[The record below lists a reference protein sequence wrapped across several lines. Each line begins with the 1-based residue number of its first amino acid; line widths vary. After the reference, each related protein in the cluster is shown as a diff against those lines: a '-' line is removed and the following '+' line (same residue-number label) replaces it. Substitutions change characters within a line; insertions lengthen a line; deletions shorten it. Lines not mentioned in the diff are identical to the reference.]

1 MRCTRSLKWL
11 YAALPT
17 VIVALLTMSPVNVAY
32 AAYGFMPYEP
42 LNTNAATDKG
52 QDFGP
57 VVAADSA
64 GTSIAVWQS
73 NGKASS
79 AIGADGDLFFAVS
92 LDHGKTWSDPETLNS
107 NATTDSLQD
116 VEPAIATD
124 GNGHWITV
132 WASQEKVDGSVDL
145 DWDLLY
151 SVFNGATWSDPA
163 TLNTNAA
170 TDSNTDQSPAIA
182 SDKHGHWVVVWGTF
196 DSLGGSI
203 GNDGDILV
211 SRSSDNGATW
221 TSPAALNT
229 NAASDSAMDSF
240 PCVVSNTMG
249 TWITAWQVSDM
260 SGTGYGSDADVLYS
274 RSADN
279 GATWSA
285 PVPLNDDASS
295 DESDEFAVK
304 LASNSSETL
313 MACWTSYV
321 YSDEWE
327 VNVAYAVS
335 SNYGVGW
342 SNPNFLTTDGVNKT
356 SNERCSLA
364 CDGAGTWMAVWEAFR
379 GLSNT
384 LGADGDIVVSLS
396 TDDGTSW
403 APPRAMKQNAPKDDG
418 VDAGPKIVTDG
429 VGNWIVVWESKDT
442 LNDTIG
448 KDWDILM
455 STTIYPQPLQ
465 ILKPNGGET
474 YVRGVKKSM
483 TWTTTLDPDDS
494 VRIELWRNGVFV
506 HRVDKSTSNDGL
518 YKLTFP
524 SDAEP
529 GKGYTMRVIL
539 NSDPSVFDESDAPFK
554 VK

>member
-11 YAALPT
+11 YAALPA
-17 VIVALLTMSPVNVAY
+17 VIVALLTASPVNVAY
-32 AAYGFMPYEP
+32 AAYGFTPYEP

-79 AIGADGDLFFAVS
+79 TIGADGDLFFAIS
-92 LDHGKTWSDPETLNS
+92 LNHGKTWSNPETLNT

-116 VEPAIATD
+116 AEPAIATD
-124 GNGHWITV
+124 GNGHWIVV
-132 WASQEKVDGSVDL
+132 WASQEKVDGSTDL

-151 SVFNGATWSDPA
+151 AVFNGATWSDPA
-163 TLNTNAA
+163 TLNTNAS
-170 TDSNTDQSPAIA
+170 TDSNTDQSPSIV

-196 DSLGGSI
+196 DSLGGTI

-211 SRSSDNGATW
+211 SRSSDNGTTW

-240 PCVVSNTMG
+240 PSVESNTTG
-249 TWITAWQVSDM
+249 TWITVWQVYDM
-260 SGTGYGSDADVLYS
+260 SGAGYGSDADVLYS

-279 GATWSA
+279 GSTWSA
-285 PVPLNDDASS
+285 PVPLNDNASS
-295 DESDEFAVK
+295 DESDEFAVTI
-304 LASNSSETL
+304 ASNSSETL

-321 YSDEWE
+321 YTDEWE
-327 VNVAYAVS
+327 VNIAYSVS
-335 SNYGVGW
+335 TNYGVVW
-342 SNPNFLTTDGVNKT
+342 SNPSFLTTDGMNKT

-364 CDGAGTWMAVWEAFR
+364 CDGAGTWMAVWEGFR

-384 LGADGDIVVSLS
+384 LGADGDIVISLS
-396 TDDGTSW
+396 TDDGASW

-418 VDAGPKIVTDG
+418 VDADPKIVSDG
-429 VGNWIVVWESKDT
+429 VGNWIAVWESKDT

-455 STTIYPQPLQ
+455 STTVYPQPLQ
-465 ILKPNGGET
+465 IQKPNGGET

-483 TWTTTLDPDDS
+483 TWTTSLDPNDS
-494 VRIELWRNGVFV
+494 VQIELWRDGAFV
-506 HRVDKSTSNDGL
+506 HRVDKSTENDGL
-518 YKLTFP
+518 YKLTIP
-524 SDAEP
+524 SDAEQ
-529 GKGYTMRVIL
+529 GNGYIVRVIL
-539 NSDPSVFDESDAPFK
+539 KSYPGVFDESDAPFK